1 MPFLT
6 LIFNITLKTKK
17 KGIKENRI
25 AENLNSIKKPETK
38 AETTP
43 NFSKNQTKESKL
55 HSAN

>member
-38 AETTP
+38 TETTP
-43 NFSKNQTKESKL
+43 NFSKNQTQKRIQST
-55 HSAN
+55 